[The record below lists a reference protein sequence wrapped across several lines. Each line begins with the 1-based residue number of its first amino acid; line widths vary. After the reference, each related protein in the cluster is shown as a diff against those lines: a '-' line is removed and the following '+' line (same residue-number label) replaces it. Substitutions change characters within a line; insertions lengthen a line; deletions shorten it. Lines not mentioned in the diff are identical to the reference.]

1 MKSTN
6 FIGVASALLLLF
18 FVGNTY
24 SQTQDVLGHGFDIRY
39 IDPLDWGNS
48 SKGKVLL
55 KGTPVRSANSQSF
68 PETHVFV
75 TNSYEFERNVLEA
88 DTLDYP
94 YIAYNSK
101 AHYKLYDTSENPEVL
116 MVYTKK
122 KIGTETA
129 LLLTRTSIPDSAF
142 VEDFN
147 RLGRDITPNG
157 FIARYGT
164 HMAQEVAYGGVFIL
178 QNSIA
183 KNDYIYSPYDKDTFK
198 EKVIEDIQQQQ
209 LNNEDIDP
217 FINAK
222 KGRPY
227 TIGGDKNQLWF
238 TSWEGTVS
246 KNTQA
251 PIEVRMIP
259 VVEILRS
266 LSLPTV
272 KEKSEKIKLLDDAT
286 TAAIQ
291 EARENV
297 SKKQASTF
305 FKKYSLRFKQEIIS
319 FVKKSMGP
327 VKTDGDDYTGD
338 IFFGGFS
345 KDEALLHTKPLIE
358 RGGLRLETLITD
370 EVVTLD
376 KNVIVTIKPEDIEY
390 GYMSVWDDT
399 KKLFKSKDRKRLR
412 VAGSEEAKT
421 YYKDALLNN
430 VQKTVTLTSIDDH
443 IYEVI
448 YTMEL
453 VRETDLLKNTNTQYN
468 YVIDSEIVAA
478 AATGNIER
486 LESLFLRNANVS
498 AQGLIEAVIVNKQP
512 SEILNYILD
521 KGVTPTTRDLDV
533 LFEREHFNEEYA
545 LILLER
551 GAAPKNNMIYKAVAY
566 KSAPVVYA
574 LFREGAQPRN
584 NDLSFALQL
593 RYYPT
598 VKALMSEDYDV
609 FEADMDQLLLAIENE
624 DNDLAKKFIEM
635 GATADASMLEKAI
648 KTEDI
653 ALKNTVIPVTEANQE
668 SLEVAASI
676 DDEALF
682 EYFIDKEAKINTNV
696 AVEMAIDNEN
706 VNILDMGLKNG
717 GEPSEALE
725 YAISKENKPA
735 IEVALKNKAKPEPVF
750 SYAIESEDIQLF
762 EDVLLTYGGSYE
774 DALTASVKGD
784 KLEFAQLVLAENNDT
799 LNTSEVIPIAVENEN
814 LEMVTLLVD
823 NSANPTEGIETAVRV
838 ENIPI
843 VQYLISEGAETLSP
857 ELIMS
862 AVKVENLEL
871 SKVLIEEGDA
881 NVNDAI
887 QVAAETANTDITAY
901 LLDKGATADDALK
914 DAMETTNEEIILM
927 LMEKTTSIGDNALS
941 IASRKGNLNVVKYL
955 SGKKDFDI
963 QDGLLDAIYY
973 KQDDILNYLL
983 QAGAKPSPK
992 LVKDAISVNYISGI
1006 KTLINNGVDVN
1017 HIYDTN
1023 ETALLIS
1030 IKEIAPED
1038 AELISF
1044 LLDKGAD
1051 INATNGS
1058 GETAIHLALQRGP
1071 SFIEVVKILMSNEAD
1086 LTVKTIKGKT
1096 PLDYAPNR
1104 EIKSLIKK
1112 GLKNYH

>member
-6 FIGVASALLLLF
+6 LIKVVTTLLLAL

-24 SQTQDVLGHGFDIRY
+24 GQTQDVLGHGFDIRY
-39 IDPLDWGNS
+39 IDPLDWSSS
-48 SKGKVLL
+48 SKGKTLL
-55 KGTPVRSANSQSF
+55 QSDPIRTSNTQTF

-75 TNSYEFERNVLEA
+75 TNSYEFEKEVLEA
-88 DTLDYP
+88 DTINYP
-94 YIAYNSK
+94 YVAYNSK
-101 AHYKLYDTSENPEVL
+101 AHYKLYDTSEKTDVL

-122 KIGTETA
+122 KVGTATA
-129 LLLTRTSIPDSAF
+129 LLPIKNNTLDSAF
-142 VEDFN
+142 IEDFN

-164 HMAQEVAYGGVFIL
+164 HIAQEVAYGGVFLL

-183 KNDYIYSPYDKDTFK
+183 KNDYIYSPYDKEAFK
-198 EKVIEDIQQQQ
+198 EKVIIDIEQQQ
-209 LNNEDIDP
+209 LNTKDTDP

-238 TSWEGTVS
+238 TDWEKTVS
-246 KNTQA
+246 KNTQV
-251 PIEVRMIP
+251 PIEVRLTPI
-259 VVEILRS
+259 VEVLRS
-266 LSLPTV
+266 VPLPEV
-272 KEKSEKIKLLDDAT
+272 KDKSTKIKLLDSIT
-286 TAAIQ
+286 TVAMAS
-291 EARENV
+291 ARNEV
-297 SKKQASTF
+297 SRKQSSTF

-327 VKTDGDDYTGD
+327 VKTSGNDYTGD

-399 KKLFKSKDRKRLR
+399 KKLFKSPDRKRLR

-430 VQKTVTLTSIDDH
+430 VQKTITLTSIDDH
-443 IYEVI
+443 IYEVV
-448 YTMEL
+448 YTMKL

-468 YVIDSEIVAA
+468 YVIDSELVAA

-486 LESLFLRNANVS
+486 LEELFIRNANVS

-512 SEILNYILD
+512 IAILNYILD
-521 KGVTPTTRDLDV
+521 KGVRATTRDLDII
-533 LFEREHFNEEYA
+533 FEREHFNEDYA
-545 LILLER
+545 LTLLER
-551 GAAPKNNMIYKAVAY
+551 GAIPKNNMIYKAVAY

-609 FEADMDQLLLAIENE
+609 FEADMDQLLLAVEND
-624 DNDLAKKFIEM
+624 DNDLAKKFIAM
-635 GATADASMLEKAI
+635 GATADASLLEKAI
-648 KTEDI
+648 KTENLE
-653 ALKNTVIPVTEANQE
+653 LKNTVIPVTEANQE

-676 DDEALF
+676 NDEKLF
-682 EYFIDKEAKINTNV
+682 EYFIDKEATINTNV
-696 AVEMAIDNEN
+696 AVEIAIDNEN
-706 VNILDMGLKNG
+706 VTILDMGLKNG

-725 YAISKENKPA
+725 YAIVKENKPA

-750 SYAIESEDIQLF
+750 AYAIESEDLQLF
-762 EDVLLTYGGSYE
+762 EDALLTYGGSYE
-774 DALTASVKGD
+774 DALEESVKRD
-784 KLEFAQLVLAENNDT
+784 KLAFAQLVLAENNES
-799 LNTSEVIPIAVENEN
+799 LNTSEVVPIAVENEN
-814 LEMVTLLVD
+814 LDMVTLLVD

-857 ELIMS
+857 ELITS
-862 AVKVENLEL
+862 AVKGENLEL
-871 SKVLIEEGDA
+871 SKILIEEGNA
-881 NVNDAI
+881 NANDAI
-887 QVAAETANTDITAY
+887 QAAAETANVDITGY
-901 LLDKGATADDALK
+901 LLEKGATADDALK

-927 LMEKTTSIGDNALS
+927 LMEKTSSISDNALS

-955 SGKKDFDI
+955 SEKKDFDI
-963 QDGLLDAIYY
+963 QKGLFDAIYY
-973 KQDDILNYLL
+973 KQDDILEYLL
-983 QAGAKPSPK
+983 AKGAKVSPE
-992 LVKDAISVNYISGI
+992 LLKDAISVNYISGI

-1023 ETALLIS
+1023 ETPLLIYVQEMAA
-1030 IKEIAPED
+1030 KD
-1038 AELISF
+1038 TQLITF
-1044 LLDKGAD
+1044 LLEKGAD
-1051 INATNGS
+1051 INATNGN
-1058 GETAIHLALQRGP
+1058 GETAMHIATRRGTA
-1071 SFIEVVKILMSNEAD
+1071 FIELIKILISNEAD
-1086 LTVKTIKGKT
+1086 LTMKTLKGKT
-1096 PLDYAPNR
+1096 ALDYASER

-1112 GLKNYH
+1112 GLKS

>member
-1 MKSTN
+1 MKLANVTK
-6 FIGVASALLLLF
+6 VVPMLLLLF
-18 FVGNTY
+18 FIGNIY
-24 SQTQDVLGHGFDIRY
+24 SQTQDVIGHGFDIRY
-39 IDPLDWGNS
+39 IDPLDWSQS
-48 SKGKVLL
+48 SKGKALL
-55 KGTPVRSANSQSF
+55 EGTPTRSTNTQSF
-68 PETHVFV
+68 PESHIFV
-75 TNSYEFERNVLEA
+75 TNSYEFEQHVLET
-88 DTLDYP
+88 DTIDYP

-101 AHYKLYDTSENPEVL
+101 AHYKLYDTCENKDVL

-122 KIGTETA
+122 KVGTATA
-129 LLLTRTSIPDSAF
+129 LLPIKTSTPDSAF

-164 HMAQEVAYGGVFIL
+164 HIAQEVAYGGVFIL

-183 KNDYIYSPYDKDTFK
+183 KNDYIYSPYDKEAFK

-209 LNNEDIDP
+209 SNSDDTDP

-227 TIGGDKNQLWF
+227 TVGGDKNQLWF
-238 TSWEGTVS
+238 TAWEASVS

-251 PIEVRMIP
+251 PIEVRLIP
-259 VVEILRS
+259 IVDVLRS
-266 LSLPTV
+266 LAVPDIE
-272 KEKSEKIKLLDDAT
+272 EKSKKIELLEEAT
-286 TAAIQ
+286 TIAIQ
-291 EARENV
+291 SARDQV
-297 SKKQASTF
+297 SRKQFSTF

-327 VKTDGDDYTGD
+327 VKTSGEDYTGD

-399 KKLFKSKDRKRLR
+399 KKLFKSKERKRLR

-430 VQKTVTLTSIDDH
+430 VQKTITLTSVDDH
-443 IYEVI
+443 IYEVV

-468 YVIDSEIVAA
+468 YVIDSELVAA
-478 AATGNIER
+478 AATGNLER

-512 SEILNYILD
+512 IEILNYILD
-521 KGVTPTTRDLDV
+521 QGVRATTRDLDI
-533 LFEREHFNEEYA
+533 LFERENFNEAYA
-545 LILLER
+545 LTLLER
-551 GAAPKNNMIYKAVAY
+551 GAIPKNNMIYKAVAY

-609 FEADMDQLLLAIENE
+609 FEAEMDQLLLAIEND
-624 DNDLAKKFIEM
+624 DNDLAKKFIAM

-648 KTEDI
+648 KTDNI
-653 ALKNTVIPVTEANQE
+653 DLKNTIIPITEANNE
-668 SLEVAASI
+668 SLEVAAAI
-676 DDEALF
+676 NDEKLF
-682 EYFIDKEAKINTNV
+682 EYFIDKDAKINTNV
-696 AVEMAIDNEN
+696 AVETAIDNEN
-706 VNILDMGLKNG
+706 INILDMGLKNG
-717 GEPSEALE
+717 GESSQALE
-725 YAISKENKPA
+725 YAIIKENKPA

-750 SYAIESEDIQLF
+750 AYAIESEDLQLF
-762 EDVLLTYGGSYE
+762 EDALLTYGGSYE
-774 DALTASVKGD
+774 EALTASVKGD

-799 LNTSEVIPIAVENEN
+799 VNTNDVVPIAVENEN

-843 VQYLISEGAETLSP
+843 VQYLISEGAETMSP
-857 ELIMS
+857 ELITS
-862 AVKVENLEL
+862 AVKGENLEL
-871 SKVLIEEGDA
+871 SRVLVEQGNA
-881 NVNDAI
+881 NVDDAI
-887 QVAAETANTDITAY
+887 QAAAETANVDITGY
-901 LLDKGATADDALK
+901 LLEKGATADNALK

-927 LMEKTTSIGDNALS
+927 LMEKTTSISDNALS
-941 IASRKGNLNVVKYL
+941 IACRKGNLSVVKYL
-955 SGKKDFDI
+955 SEKKGFDI
-963 QDGLLDAIYY
+963 QKGVFDAIYY
-973 KQDDILNYLL
+973 KQDNVLEYLL
-983 QAGAKPSPK
+983 ANGAKPSPK
-992 LVKDAISVNYISGI
+992 LLKDAISVNYISGI
-1006 KTLINNGVDVN
+1006 KTLITNGVDVN

-1023 ETALLIS
+1023 ETPLLIC
-1030 IKEIAPED
+1030 IREMVTED
-1038 AELISF
+1038 AQLIAF
-1044 LLDKGAD
+1044 LLEKGAD
-1051 INATNGS
+1051 INATNGV
-1058 GETAIHLALQRGP
+1058 GETATHLAAQRGTA
-1071 SFIEVVKILMSNEAD
+1071 FTEVIKTLIGNNAD
-1086 LTVKTIKGKT
+1086 LTLKTLKGKT
-1096 PLDYAPNR
+1096 PLDYASDR
-1104 EIKSLIKK
+1104 EIKSLLKK
-1112 GLKNYH
+1112 GMKNNR